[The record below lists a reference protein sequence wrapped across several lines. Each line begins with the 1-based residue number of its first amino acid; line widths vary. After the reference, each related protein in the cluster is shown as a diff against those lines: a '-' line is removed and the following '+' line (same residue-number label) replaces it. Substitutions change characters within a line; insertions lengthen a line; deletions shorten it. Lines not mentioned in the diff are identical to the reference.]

1 MNMPSRR
8 EKIEAML
15 REAPEDTFLRYSL
28 AMELRKE
35 GQHDAS
41 LERLGE
47 LQKENPPYVPAF
59 LMSAQQLASLHR
71 VADARSVLRVGIEE
85 ARKQGDLHA
94 AGEMGELLA
103 SLGVLGE

>member
-1 MNMPSRR
+1 MNLPSRR

-15 REAPEDTFLRYSL
+15 RESPEDTFLRYSL

-41 LERLGE
+41 LEQLGE

-59 LMSAQQLASLHR
+59 LMSAQQLVALNR
-71 VADARSVLRVGIEE
+71 VADARSVLRAGIEE
-85 ARKQGDLHA
+85 ARKQGDRHA

-103 SLGVLGE
+103 NLGILGE